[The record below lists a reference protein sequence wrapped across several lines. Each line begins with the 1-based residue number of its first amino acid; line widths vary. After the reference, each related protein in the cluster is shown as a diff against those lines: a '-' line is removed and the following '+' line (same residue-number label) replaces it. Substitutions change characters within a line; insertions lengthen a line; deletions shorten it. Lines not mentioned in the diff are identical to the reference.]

1 MCSIQIVKKKIYSGY
16 AVNAPKIS
24 ALSAYILTLYNENW
38 RVCTTDLFMRPTFKR
53 HYIVLDAFAWT
64 YFLYAPKMC
73 ILSRY
78 QQNLSQVCRYMQAQM
93 PANHA
98 KTEWRNSSCAVIDC
112 RLRAA
117 WCIFW
122 GHKAISLDF
131 WQFLSYFYIFLDK
144 N

>member
-1 MCSIQIVKKKIYSGY
+1 MNKKNYSVY
-16 AVNAPKIS
+16 VVNAPKIS

-53 HYIVLDAFAWT
+53 HYIALDARACT

-78 QQNLSQVCRYMQAQM
+78 QQNLSQVCRYMQAWM

-98 KTEWRNSSCAVIDC
+98 KTE
-112 RLRAA
+112 
-117 WCIFW
+117 
-122 GHKAISLDF
+122 
-131 WQFLSYFYIFLDK
+131 
-144 N
+144 